1 MIGNKVFNLAKK
13 IWNYNRSLTGQGV
26 RDTLNEFKKINK
38 DLKINKV
45 RSGTKAFD
53 WKIPLEWNVREAYI
67 SDPSGKKIC
76 DFHKNNLHLVG
87 YSIPQKKSFNLGQI
101 NKKIYTYKKIPNAI
115 PYHTSYYKKDWGFC
129 MSLNQK
135 KKLKKGIYK
144 VNINS
149 SLKKGYMNF
158 GEIFIKGKKKKEI
171 FFSTYVCHPS
181 MANNELSGPCTMIY
195 FSDYLKKIKLNYSVR
210 ILFIPESIGSIYY
223 LSKNYK
229 KMKKNIISGFN
240 ISCIGDNRSYSFIT
254 SRKNNTD
261 TDKITRYVYKNISN
275 KFKEYSWN
283 DRGSD
288 EKNYCA
294 PGIDLPVCTIMRS
307 KFGKYK
313 EYHTSEDKLGK
324 VVTKTGLDNSFELLK
339 KIHHLADNYSN
350 PKTNVLGEP
359 FLTKYDLYPT
369 LSSQNLPRKTML
381 IKNIITYSDGD
392 NSIIDIAEKC
402 KVSVWDVIP
411 LIKMLQKKKILKNAQ

>member
-411 LIKMLQKKKILKNAQ
+411 LIKMLKKKKILKNAQ

>member
-1 MIGNKVFNLAKK
+1 M
-13 IWNYNRSLTGQGV
+13 NY
-26 RDTLNEFKKINK
+26 
-38 DLKINKV
+38 
-45 RSGTKAFD
+45 
-53 WKIPLEWNVREAYI
+53 
-67 SDPSGKKIC
+67 
-76 DFHKNNLHLVG
+76 
-87 YSIPQKKSFNLGQI
+87 
-101 NKKIYTYKKIPNAI
+101 
-115 PYHTSYYKKDWGFC
+115 
-129 MSLNQK
+129 
-135 KKLKKGIYK
+135 
-144 VNINS
+144 
-149 SLKKGYMNF
+149 
-158 GEIFIKGKKKKEI
+158 GEIFIKGRKKKEI
-171 FFSTYVCHPS
+171 FFSTYICHPS

-210 ILFIPESIGSIYY
+210 ILFVPESIGSIYY

-261 TDKITRYVYKNISN
+261 TDKITKYVYKNIST
-275 KFKEYSWN
+275 KSKEYSWN
-283 DRGSD
+283 ERGSD

-294 PGIDLPVCTIMRS
+294 PGIDLPICTIMRS

-324 VVTKTGLDNSFELLK
+324 VVTKVGLNNSFDLLK
-339 KIHHLADNYSN
+339 KIHYLADNYSS
-350 PKTNVLGEP
+350 PKSCILGEP
-359 FLTKYDLYPT
+359 FLTKYNLYPT
-369 LSSQNLPRKTML
+369 LSSQFLPKKTML

-411 LIKMLQKKKILKNAQ
+411 LVKMLQKKKILKNA

>member
-26 RDTLNEFKKINK
+26 RDTLYEFKKINE

-45 RSGTKAFD
+45 KSGTRAFD

-67 SDPSGKKIC
+67 SDPAGKKIC
-76 DFHKNNLHLVG
+76 DFSKNNLHLVG
-87 YSIPQKKSFNLGQI
+87 YSIAKKKFLNLEQLK
-101 NKKIYTYKKIPNAI
+101 KKIYTCKKIPKAV

-158 GEIFIKGKKKKEI
+158 GEIFIKGRKKKEI
-171 FFSTYVCHPS
+171 FFSTYICHPS

-210 ILFIPESIGSIYY
+210 ILFIPEGIGSIYY

-229 KMKKNIISGFN
+229 KMKKNIINGFN
-240 ISCIGDNRSYSFIT
+240 ISCIGDDRSYSFIT

-261 TDKITRYVYKNISN
+261 TDKITRYVYKNIS
-275 KFKEYSWN
+275 KKSKEYSWN

-307 KFGKYK
+307 KFGMYK
-313 EYHTSEDKLGK
+313 EYHTSDDKLGE
-324 VVTKTGLDNSFELLK
+324 VVTKKGLNNSFELLK
-339 KIHHLADNYSN
+339 KIHYLADNYCS

-359 FLTKYDLYPT
+359 FLTKHNLYPT
-369 LSSQNLPRKTML
+369 LSSGDLPKKTML
-381 IKNIITYSDGD
+381 IKNIISYSDGE
-392 NSIIDIAEKC
+392 NSIVDIAEKC
-402 KVSVWDVIP
+402 KVSVWDIIP
-411 LIKMLQKKKILKNAQ
+411 LIKMLKKKKILKNA